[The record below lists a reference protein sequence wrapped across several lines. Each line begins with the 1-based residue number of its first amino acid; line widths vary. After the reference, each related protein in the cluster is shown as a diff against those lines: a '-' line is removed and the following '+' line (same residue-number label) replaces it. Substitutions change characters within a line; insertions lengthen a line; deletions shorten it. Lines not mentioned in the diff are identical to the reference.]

1 MALVLLCGQ
10 ALNVFH
16 VMALFLVLG
25 LGMDYIIFAREM
37 ADKPDTTQQ
46 AILLSAV
53 TSLLSFGL
61 LAFSDMPVVQAFGS
75 IILIGNT
82 INFIAAISLFNGEP
96 DKKEKGSHV

>member
-1 MALVLLCGQ
+1 
-10 ALNVFH
+10 
-16 VMALFLVLG
+16 MALFLVLG

-37 ADKPDTTQQ
+37 SANPEVTRQ
-46 AILLSAV
+46 AILLSAI

-61 LAFSDMPVVQAFGS
+61 LAFSEMPVVQAFGS

-96 DKKEKGSHV
+96 EPQR